1 MQRKL
6 NTKVVM
12 LIMLIITILTI
23 TKTVLF
29 LKNKGEERLESLALE
44 VTEGPKVASIQGST
58 ITRIIEGEPKKVKEK
73 RDLGWDYMDFNIKE
87 ISAKIT
93 GDKKFIGAPDIRV
106 SKSQDKDENEI
117 VKYNDIINYTIT
129 ATNNGTVTGKTT
141 IKDSMPVNSELN
153 GNILLTIGN
162 KEKTISKDELENGY
176 VLTLNAK
183 EKATIRFGVK
193 ATGYSGNKISNE
205 AKYQNDG
212 EDEKSTEQVTTKI
225 ESEANVISTITT
237 TEEVA
242 TPQKVILVLDIS
254 GSMNRKIADNSQ
266 DSKLQAMKKSV
277 NNFLTQFLK
286 KGKNEVM
293 VITYSEYAKTELKTF
308 TNNKDTAY
316 NSIENLVASGGTN
329 IDDGLTLANKYV
341 GNDAK
346 NTSVILMTD
355 GLPCYYMIGDER
367 GSQGDGS
374 AYAEIPAKHAI
385 DAASIIKNK
394 GSKVYSIGFGLN
406 SIKGNSREKAKDLMK
421 KIASTSNEYYD
432 SYDEE
437 KLDKAFSDIVNSIT
451 TTTDSKPIHYETTN
465 GIITVKNSE
474 STKIFNAGQNV
485 EIYINGYVKD
495 VSKADDIYS
504 WEELVNIKDI
514 VQYDESKGELQF
526 NLGKYM
532 EKNNISKDKVITFRF
547 VD

>member
-451 TTTDSKPIHYETTN
+451 TTTDSKPIQYETTN